1 MATKQLT
8 NERKF
13 DLMEKYGHTDAQMRK
28 VLEEIGFKDLDVEIV
43 LAECA
48 KNMGYIWS
56 FKLERWFDKNQEML
70 GEDREDYDVLLGQ
83 IRDEDEHK

>member
-48 KNMGYIWS
+48 TNMGYIWS
-56 FKLERWFDKNQEML
+56 FKLERWFDKSQGML
-70 GEDREDYDVLLGQ
+70 DEDQEDYDTLLGQ